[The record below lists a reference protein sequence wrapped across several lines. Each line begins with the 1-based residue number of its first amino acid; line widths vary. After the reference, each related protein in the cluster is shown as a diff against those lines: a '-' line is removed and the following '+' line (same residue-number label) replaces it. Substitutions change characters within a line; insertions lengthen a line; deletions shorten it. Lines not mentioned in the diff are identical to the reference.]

1 MTKTLSKRLKGIA
14 NYVKKGS
21 FIADIGSDH
30 AHIPIYLLDQGL
42 IKGAICSEVA
52 QGPYERMCQAVL
64 DNHYGDQVSCRLGN
78 GLATLK
84 KEDPVDTVI
93 IAGMGGKL
101 IHEILLAG
109 EEILSQL
116 DYPKLILQANIDEY
130 LLRQWLLDQ
139 SYKIVGEDILED
151 AGKIY
156 EIIVAEYVGKAPDL
170 SDSQIYL
177 GLYTQASN
185 PAIFRK
191 KWTRRQHKIESILQ
205 QMSGEALSERRQQF
219 SQQLAMIKQA
229 LEGESDD
236 Q

>member
-1 MTKTLSKRLKGIA
+1 MTKTLSRRLKGIA
-14 NYVKKGS
+14 NYVEKGS
-21 FIADIGSDH
+21 FVADIGSDH

-42 IKGAICSEVA
+42 IIGAICSEVA

-64 DNHYGDQVSCRLGN
+64 DKHYGDLVSCRLGN

-84 KEDPVDTVI
+84 KEDPVDTII

-109 EEILSQL
+109 EEILTQL

-130 LLRQWLLDQ
+130 LLRQWLLEQ
-139 SYKIVGEDILED
+139 GYKIIGEDILED

-156 EIIVAEYVGKAPDL
+156 EIIAAEYVGKAPGL

-205 QMSGEALSERRQQF
+205 QMKGEALSERRQQF